1 MDNFVYTRHSY
12 LLGSD
17 LVSGMA
23 ANTGHVWDRIYEP
36 VRDLIA
42 TVHNRYGDRTISR
55 FDYTNDEIGRRT
67 SITRSSSAFSLLSGS
82 IDHYG
87 YNDRSELVS
96 AHRILNGEVVRGFS
110 FGYAYAP
117 IGNRTS
123 STEWNENGIPHTSHY
138 MANELNEY
146 ESRTVPGHVTVLCE
160 AATDA
165 TVTVN
170 GNPAW
175 RKGTYFAGGDSFD
188 NTSSDVFAEL
198 ATTAVRS
205 TAEVDEIES

>member
-1 MDNFVYTRHSY
+1 MNDFVYTRHSY

-23 ANTGHVWDRIYEP
+23 ANTGHAWDHIYEP
-36 VRDLIA
+36 VRDLIE
-42 TVHNRYGDRTISR
+42 TVHNRYDNRAISR
-55 FDYTNDEIGRRT
+55 FDYTKDAIGRRT
-67 SITRSSSAFSLLSGS
+67 AITRTGSAFSSLSGS
-82 IDHYG
+82 VDHYG

-96 AHRILNGEVVRGFS
+96 AHRTLNGEVVRSFS
-110 FGYAYAP
+110 FGYAYDL

-123 STEWNENGIPHTSHY
+123 STEWDENGIPYTSHY
-138 MANELNEY
+138 TANELNEY
-146 ESRTVPGHVTVLCE
+146 ESRTVPGHVTGLCE